1 MKLKNII
8 LIFLITI
15 VSNYTSAQCAMCK
28 AAVESNI
35 ATGGVKGAG
44 LNDGIL
50 YLMSIPYILML
61 IFAIAFYY
69 NKKNTNAS
77 RKVL

>member
-1 MKLKNII
+1 MRLKNII
-8 LIFLITI
+8 LILLLA
-15 VSNYTSAQCAMCK
+15 VASNYTSAQCAMCK

-35 ATGGVKGAG
+35 ETGGVKGAG

-69 NKKNTNAS
+69 NKKTNNAS
-77 RKVL
+77 RKIL